1 MSYDEAV
8 QMTWAPLRAD
18 GGLKEL
24 VRYATL
30 AANSHNT
37 QPWRFTLEE
46 SHMTIAPDFS
56 RRCPVVD
63 PDDHHLFAS
72 IGCATENLVHAA
84 AGLDLRAIPRFEG
97 NAVKVQLERAAPT
110 RSPLLEAIPLR
121 QSTRAVYDGK
131 PVATEILRLLE
142 HGARGDDLLVLLI
155 TDRPTID
162 NITDYVVEGNSAQ
175 MRDRAFMDELKAWLR
190 FNERDAIA
198 AMDGLFAGGSG
209 KPSLPAWLARSLL
222 PFVFTERGENDRYRA
237 HIQSSAGIAVFVS
250 AGDDAAHWVD
260 AGRACQR
267 FALRAT
273 ALGLKYA
280 FINQP
285 IEVPTLRRQLASY
298 LGVGGRRL
306 DLMVRFGT
314 GPELPKSL
322 RRPVAQVLG

>member
-24 VRYATL
+24 V

-37 QPWRFTLEE
+37 QPWRFTIEE
-46 SHMTIAPDFS
+46 RHITIAPDFS

-84 AGLDLRAIPRFEG
+84 GGVGLRATPCFEG
-97 NAVKVQLERAAPT
+97 KAVRLQLERTAPT
-110 RSPLLEAIPLR
+110 ASPLLEAIPLR

-131 PVATEILRLLE
+131 PAATEALRLLE
-142 HGARGDDLLVLLI
+142 HAARADDVSVLLI

-198 AMDGLFAGGSG
+198 AMDGLFAGASG
-209 KPSLPAWLARSLL
+209 KPSLPAWLARLLL
-222 PFVFTERGENDRYRA
+222 PFAFTERSENEKYRA
-237 HIQSSAGIAVFVS
+237 HIRSSAGIAVFVS
-250 AGDDAAHWVD
+250 VGDDAAHWIQ

-267 FALRAT
+267 FALQAT

-285 IEVPTLRRQLASY
+285 IEVPPLRRQLASY
-298 LGVGGRRL
+298 LGLGGRRP

-314 GPELPKSL
+314 GPKLPRSL
-322 RRPVAQVLG
+322 RRPVAQVIG